1 MARTESAIL
10 ELLAKK
16 PDGLEF
22 TEIFQELDGGDGLL
36 SQRGVRN
43 LLNQMVKDGTLVK
56 LKKRRR
62 KGRGAPPNLYIRPDT
77 LPRQL
82 NIFDNIPGVDA
93 EKSRV
98 VSRTEID
105 KEELT
110 PAERERQQTAKALL
124 QRLDSNESKT
134 EDKSSSVMER
144 IAISHLQSE
153 NYAKAIIEIAPQL
166 AEKNPVDTIAEM
178 ASWVVKDLNRLGEEI
193 QRELT
198 VGNVEKVKKL
208 TARLD
213 ERLIW
218 TRSYFQRFWRLDR
231 SLDEIP
237 GILDLPSQ
245 ARNFY
250 RDGQRARLN
259 EQAARE
265 KLQKR
270 ILGEKFVEEL
280 ALSTNKHKAVAGTDA
295 SVADIWL
302 AHSQGS
308 FIPPDPVVLTSSAAA
323 MVVTG
328 ENASKQEYHD
338 FDIFPD
344 RLKEYEDYNAAVNGL
359 LLSPELMRPLG
370 ASDFKH
376 SRMAAMELRQYE
388 EDVRIC
394 MRKIDWRFA
403 GNISGERPPKPTIIF
418 RDGRVFPIVHRLNF
432 YEADSLYGQIVRNQ
446 IERFADAIHN
456 TMSSPTGQII
466 YGSAVKNPEL
476 SWLAPIVFWY
486 LHTHQSETGAKVDAD
501 DVYKSPFAD
510 TAISHLLFLGVAK
523 NRKNFAGDRLFVIS
537 PVVRR
542 FSDIAFV
549 DTSLPVAISEN
560 EQLRLVEEANIDDW
574 REYISQR
581 LEKKRENYEE
591 NILELSDYEP
601 FLYSCAKAG
610 VLMCYAAPTVAYES
624 MVSGKSGGAGHFLI
638 PRLEVSI
645 NLERDRTPDRKN
657 LDKMLSWLV
666 AENWMRD
673 AQHTQSGFQGTDT
686 SSNFPILI
694 PEVTFLAHE
703 AATFARDKLSEEIQ
717 DEIRALIAEL
727 RQRMEK
733 RN

>member
-22 TEIFQELDGGDGLL
+22 AEIYQELDGGDGLL

-56 LKKRRR
+56 LKKRRT

-82 NIFDNIPGVDA
+82 NIFDNIPGVDP

-110 PAERERQQTAKALL
+110 RDERKRQETAKMLL
-124 QRLDSNESKT
+124 KGLDSNESKA
-134 EDKSSSVMER
+134 EDKDPSALER
-144 IAISHLQSE
+144 IATSHLQAE
-153 NYAKAIIEIAPQL
+153 NYAKAIIAIAPQF
-166 AEKNPVDTIAEM
+166 AEENPVDVIVKM
-178 ASWVVKDLNRLGEEI
+178 AAWVVNDLNKLAEEI

-198 VGNVEKVKKL
+198 VGNTEKVNKL
-208 TARLD
+208 TARLN

-218 TRSYFQRFWRLDR
+218 TRNYFQRFWRFDR
-231 SLDEIP
+231 SLDDLP
-237 GILDLPSQ
+237 GILDLPRQ
-245 ARNFY
+245 AKHFY
-250 RDGQRARLN
+250 RDGQRACLDEDAARSKLRDRILN
-259 EQAARE
+259 E
-265 KLQKR
+265 
-270 ILGEKFVEEL
+270 KFINEL
-280 ALSTNKHKAVAGTDA
+280 PLPTNKHKAVAGTDA
-295 SVADIWL
+295 SVSDIWL
-302 AHSQGS
+302 VHSPGS
-308 FIPPDPVVLTSSAAA
+308 FIPPDPIVLTSSAAA
-323 MVVTG
+323 MVVTT
-328 ENASKQEYHD
+328 EDTTKQEYND

-344 RLKEYEDYNAAVNGL
+344 QLKEYEDYNAAVNGL

-388 EDVRIC
+388 EDVRVC
-394 MRKIDWRFA
+394 MRKVDWRYA
-403 GNISGERPPKPTIIF
+403 GNRAGDRPPKPTIIF

-446 IERFADAIHN
+446 IERFADAILN

-476 SWLAPIVFWY
+476 SWLAPIAFWY
-486 LHTHQSETGAKVDAD
+486 LHVRQSETGVKVDAD

-523 NRKNFAGDRLFVIS
+523 DRKHFASDRLFVIS

-542 FSDIAFV
+542 FSDIALV
-549 DTSLPVAISEN
+549 ETSLPAAISESDR
-560 EQLRLVEEANIDDW
+560 LRLVEEGNIDDW

-581 LEKKRENYEE
+581 LDKKRENLEE
-591 NILELSDYEP
+591 NILELDDYEP

-624 MVSGKSGGAGHFLI
+624 IVSGVGAGHFLI
-638 PRLEVSI
+638 PRLEVAI
-645 NLERDRTPDRKN
+645 NVEGNQTPQRKN
-657 LDKMLSWLV
+657 LEQMLSWLV
-666 AENWMRD
+666 AENWFRD
-673 AQHTQSGFQGTDT
+673 GQHTQSGFQRTDT

-694 PEVTFLAHE
+694 PEVTYLAHE

-727 RQRMEK
+727 RK
-733 RN
+733 RVERRN